1 MTNSEQNEQ
10 SQPTDPSP
18 IGFAQTMPIAS
29 PHPDR
34 IADLAL
40 VERLQQGD
48 ATTWNQVVEE
58 YTPRLYDYLK
68 TQLPSADDAADVLSE
83 TLMGLVQ
90 TIRTFDN
97 SVSLAT
103 LLYSIAYRKVADYW
117 RHRTSGEQPLHTAG
131 EKTAEEL
138 AIQALLDELPEE
150 EEHILLLRYHKG
162 LSLEEIA
169 HHFGL
174 PPQRAATLLKSAR
187 QNLQAGFSGE
197 DVQRPR
203 PNPSG
208 GHATLL
214 VTVLQ
219 MLAVQQQRCLQQN
232 MPQEATLFQHA
243 YWFLQRLTDTHAIG
257 KTI

>member
-1 MTNSEQNEQ
+1 MTNSEQNNQ
-10 SQPTDPSP
+10 SQPTDTPPLGS
-18 IGFAQTMPIAS
+18 AQTMPITS

-48 ATTWNQVVEE
+48 AATWNQVVEE

-68 TQLPSADDAADVLSE
+68 NQLPTADDAADVLSE

-90 TIRTFDN
+90 AIRTFDN

-117 RHRTSGEQPLHTAG
+117 RRRASGEQPLHTAG
-131 EKTAEEL
+131 GKSAEEF

-174 PPQRAATLLKSAR
+174 PPQRAATLLQSAR
-187 QNLQAGFSGE
+187 QNLQANFSGE
-197 DVQRPR
+197 EVQRLR
-203 PNPSG
+203 PNPPG
-208 GHATLL
+208 RHHTLL

-219 MLAVQQQRCLQQN
+219 MLAAQQQRCLQQN

-243 YWFLQRLTDTHAIG
+243 YWFLQSLTDAHAVG
-257 KTI
+257 ETT